1 MRLGTK
7 SVLCLLCLSVFLV
20 QTPVFS
26 SEHGQASGLADF
38 LGKTLNFLILFG
50 GLAFILAK
58 PVKRFLHELI
68 ISVEKTMTETE
79 RARHEAEKELERVE
93 RRLKGLAEEVEK
105 IKLEGEK
112 AGQVEKEKIL
122 ELARQEAE
130 RLRGHARREIER
142 YSQAAKRRLLEHAAD
157 LAISLAKVRIEKRM
171 TDELHR
177 RVIERSIQGLGKL
190 YEDTRPH

>member
-1 MRLGTK
+1 M
-7 SVLCLLCLSVFLV
+7 CLLCLSVFLV

-26 SEHGQASGLADF
+26 SEHGQAFGLADF